1 MKNLMSTRL
10 PKFLIAGLLLVIN
23 ILFYTVSYPD
33 SGAVYAWKIHPLFAI
48 TMQIVI
54 GVPIVAY
61 IYFGIKNI

>member
-33 SGAVYAWKIHPLFAI
+33 SGAVYAWEIHPLFAI
-48 TMQIVI
+48 AMQIVI